1 MSDSRQ
7 YVRHF
12 KDQNEKMDVANF
24 TPTSVVLYGVANLV
38 EEGLTLAEIKLLN
51 GFETQKIDD
60 VAQYLLTDE
69 DAEEL
74 INRKIRGGVKWQGQ

>member
-12 KDQNEKMDVANF
+12 KNQNEKMDVFNF
-24 TPTSVVLYGVANLV
+24 TPTSVALYGVANLV
-38 EEGLTLAEIKLLN
+38 EEGLTLAEIKLLT

-74 INRKIRGGVKWQGQ
+74 INRIIRGGVKWQGQ